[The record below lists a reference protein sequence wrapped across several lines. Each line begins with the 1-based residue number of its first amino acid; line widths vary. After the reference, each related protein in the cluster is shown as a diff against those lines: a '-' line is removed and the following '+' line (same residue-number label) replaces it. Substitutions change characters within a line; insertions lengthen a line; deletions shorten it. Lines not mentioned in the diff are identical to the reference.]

1 MSIQFDP
8 DSGIVRVEICV
19 RGGQAGDLN
28 RHLVSGALHTLES
41 IAGLDQGPVRR
52 RLIDCLGRQVRSL
65 KRNETEVRAAKKVGA
80 PC

>member
-8 DSGIVRVEICV
+8 ESGLVRVEISV
-19 RGGQAGDLN
+19 RGGEADDLN
-28 RHLVSGALHTLES
+28 RHLASGALHTLES

-65 KRNETEVRAAKKVGA
+65 KRNEDEIRAAKKAGA